1 MRSIIITPAL
11 IACLFLTALS
21 CDRGRDISGK
31 YKAAGLP
38 GNAMESQLV
47 LNTDGKGT
55 WKVDREETSFTWEQ
69 RGDEVLLHSKT
80 GGVIIGK
87 LAPNDSIEISLP
99 GIDNFHFTR
108 TER

>member
-1 MRSIIITPAL
+1 MRSLIISPVL
-11 IACLFLTALS
+11 LACLLLTVLS

-31 YKAAGLP
+31 YKAADP
-38 GNAMESQLV
+38 AGNGAQSQLM
-47 LNTDGKGT
+47 LKIDGKGT
-55 WKVDREETSFTWEQ
+55 WKVDREETQFTWEQ
-69 RGDEVLLHSKT
+69 KGDEVLLHSKT

-99 GIDNFHFTR
+99 GMDNLHFTR